1 MFWAERQQD
10 LGRTGKRAAKVAAEV
25 LVVAMLA
32 VVLGTGAR
40 AQTQPPPTPP
50 PPAQPSAAQQPQQQQ
65 QTPEAGGPT
74 GDVGPIAVP
83 KKKEEAPPPPPKS
96 KKIEGMPDYTVRV
109 DVPVVNVDVTVTT
122 KDGQFV
128 PGLNKGN
135 FRIYEDG
142 VPQTVTTFQ
151 QSEAPIT
158 AVLLV
163 EFAANN
169 YNFVYDMLNSAYT
182 FTSQLHPKDW
192 VAVVSYDMKPSILV
206 DFTQDKGAIYG
217 ALNSMRVP
225 MFSETNMFDALWDTL
240 DRMDRIEGHKYIIL
254 ISTGIDTF
262 SKKNLDQTLKK
273 IQDTRDVTIY
283 TVSTGV
289 LLRLYAEPN
298 MPGEV
303 NLTFLQADNQ
313 MRTFAR
319 MTGGMSFQPRF
330 QAELPEVFRS
340 INGIIRNQYTLS
352 YHSTNSKQDGSYRK
366 IKVELV
372 NAETGGPIQIV
383 NQKGK
388 TVKYNIIAR
397 DGYRAKQT
405 VE

>member
-1 MFWAERQQD
+1 MFWAELRQE
-10 LGRTGKRAAKVAAEV
+10 LGTTGKRAARAAAGV
-25 LVVAMLA
+25 LMVAMVA
-32 VVLGTGAR
+32 VALGTGAR

-50 PPAQPSAAQQPQQQQ
+50 PAQPSAAQQPQQQQ
-65 QTPEAGGPT
+65 QSPEAGGPT

-122 KDGQFV
+122 KDGQFI
-128 PGLNKGN
+128 PNLHQGN
-135 FRIYEDG
+135 FRVYEDG

-169 YNFVYDMLNSAYT
+169 YNFVYDMLNSAYI
-182 FTSQLHPKDW
+182 FASQLHPKDW

-206 DFTQDKGAIYG
+206 DFTQDKGAVYG

-340 INGIIRNQYTLS
+340 INSIIRNQYTLS
-352 YHSTNSKQDGSYRK
+352 YHSTNAKQDGSYRK
-366 IKVELV
+366 IRVELV
-372 NAETGGPIQIV
+372 NAETGGPIQIL

-388 TVKYNIIAR
+388 QVKYNIIAR

>member
-1 MFWAERQQD
+1 MVRVKYGQ
-10 LGRTGKRAAKVAAEV
+10 GRVGRSAVAA
-25 LVVAMLA
+25 LA
-32 VVLGTGAR
+32 VMLVLSLALAAGA
-40 AQTQPPPTPP
+40 QN
-50 PPAQPSAAQQPQQQQ
+50 PPAQPPAAQQPQQQQ
-65 QTPEAGGPT
+65 QSPEAGGPA

-83 KKKEEAPPPPPKS
+83 KKKEEPPPPKPAP
-96 KKIEGMPDYTVRV
+96 KKVEGMPDYTVRV

-122 KDGQFV
+122 KDGHFI
-128 PGLNKGN
+128 PGLGKGN

-142 VPQTVTTFQ
+142 VPQTVTSFQ

-169 YNFVYDMLNSAYT
+169 YNFVYDMLNSSYIFA
-182 FTSQLHPKDW
+182 SQLKPKDW

-206 DFTQDKGAIYG
+206 DFTQDKSAIYG

-254 ISTGIDTF
+254 VSTGVDTF
-262 SKKNLDQTLKK
+262 SKKNLDQVLKK
-273 IQDTRDVTIY
+273 IQATRDVTIY
-283 TVSTGV
+283 TISTGV
-289 LLRLYAEPN
+289 LLRLIVEPQ
-298 MPGEV
+298 MSGET

-313 MRTFAR
+313 MQTFAR

-330 QAELPEVFRS
+330 EAELPEIFRS

-352 YHSTNSKQDGSYRK
+352 YQSTNPKQDGSYRK

-372 NAETGGPIQIV
+372 DGVNGGPIQIRD
-383 NQKGK
+383 QKGK
-388 TVKYNIIAR
+388 AVKYNVIAR
-397 DGYRAKQT
+397 DGYRAKQA

>member
-1 MFWAERQQD
+1 MSGAGLRQES
-10 LGRTGKRAAKVAAEV
+10 GKRAAGAAGTILLAAV
-25 LVVAMLA
+25 LA
-32 VVLGTGAR
+32 VALAATAG
-40 AQTQPPPTPP
+40 AQTQPTP
-50 PPAQPSAAQQPQQQQ
+50 PPAQPPAAQQPQQQQ
-65 QTPEAGGPT
+65 QSPEAGGPT

-83 KKKEEAPPPPPKS
+83 KKKEEPPPPPQPKA

-135 FRIYEDG
+135 FRVYEDG
-142 VPQTVTTFQ
+142 VPQTVTSFQ

-163 EFAANN
+163 EFAAND

-182 FTSQLHPKDW
+182 FASQLRPKDW

-254 ISTGIDTF
+254 IATGIDTF
-262 SKKNLDQTLKK
+262 SKKNLDQALKK

-330 QAELPEVFRS
+330 QAELPEVFRN

-352 YHSTNSKQDGSYRK
+352 YHSTNAKQDGRSSTRR
-366 IKVELV
+366 
-372 NAETGGPIQIV
+372 
-383 NQKGK
+383 
-388 TVKYNIIAR
+388 AR
-397 DGYRAKQT
+397 R
-405 VE
+405 

>member
-1 MFWAERQQD
+1 MAWAKLQRELR
-10 LGRTGKRAAKVAAEV
+10 R
-25 LVVAMLA
+25 
-32 VVLGTGAR
+32 TGAR
-40 AQTQPPPTPP
+40 AAGAAAAVLMVAILAVALATGAGAQSQPAPPPQ
-50 PPAQPSAAQQPQQQQ
+50 QPAAQSPQQQQ
-65 QTPEAGGPT
+65 QSPEAGGPT

-122 KDGQFV
+122 KDGQFI
-128 PGLNKGN
+128 PNLQQGN

-142 VPQTVTTFQ
+142 VPQSVSSFQ
-151 QSEAPIT
+151 QTEAPIT

-163 EFAANN
+163 EFAAND

-182 FTSQLHPKDW
+182 FASQLRPKDW

-206 DFTQDKGAIYG
+206 DFTQDKGQIYG

-225 MFSETNMFDALWDTL
+225 MFSETNMFDALWDTM

-262 SKKNLDQTLKK
+262 SKKNLDQTIKK

-289 LLRLYAEPN
+289 LLRLYSEPY
-298 MPGEV
+298 MSGEA

-313 MRTFAR
+313 MHTFAR

-330 QAELPEVFRS
+330 QAELPEVFRN
-340 INGIIRNQYTLS
+340 INAILRNQYTLS
-352 YHSTNSKQDGSYRK
+352 YHSTNAKQDGSYRK

-372 NAETGGPIQIV
+372 DATNGGPIQIL

-388 TVKYNIIAR
+388 QVKYNIIAR
-397 DGYRAKQT
+397 DGYRAKQS

>member
-1 MFWAERQQD
+1 MFWVGLRQD
-10 LGRTGKRAAKVAAEV
+10 LGSKGKQAAKLAAGV
-25 LVVAMLA
+25 LVAAMLA
-32 VVLGTGAR
+32 AALGTGAR
-40 AQTQPPPTPP
+40 AQTQPAPTP

-65 QTPEAGGPT
+65 QSPEAGGPT

-182 FTSQLHPKDW
+182 FASQLRPKDW

-262 SKKNLDQTLKK
+262 SKKNLDQALKK

-298 MPGEV
+298 MPGEA

-330 QAELPEVFRS
+330 QAELPEVFRN

-366 IKVELV
+366 IRVELV
-372 NAETGGPIQIV
+372 NAETGGPMQIV